1 MIGGTT
7 SGCGTCPK
15 SGGLPGFARTDR
27 AAVTHPVPTELGQMS
42 FLRSSITPSLRAS
55 LRTASIQRVAMRSI
69 ATTPLRFSE
78 HHAPIIQG
86 EGTKPG
92 TMGTDESQSTGLER
106 FELMGRLQGVD
117 VFDMSPLDASRPGT
131 MKNPIKVQS
140 MVR

>member
-1 MIGGTT
+1 
-7 SGCGTCPK
+7 
-15 SGGLPGFARTDR
+15 
-27 AAVTHPVPTELGQMS
+27 MS

-86 EGTKPG
+86 
-92 TMGTDESQSTGLER
+92 
-106 FELMGRLQGVD
+106 VD

>member
-1 MIGGTT
+1 MCIRD
-7 SGCGTCPK
+7 S
-15 SGGLPGFARTDR
+15 
-27 AAVTHPVPTELGQMS
+27 
-42 FLRSSITPSLRAS
+42 
-55 LRTASIQRVAMRSI
+55 
-69 ATTPLRFSE
+69 
-78 HHAPIIQG
+78 IQG

>member
-1 MIGGTT
+1 
-7 SGCGTCPK
+7 
-15 SGGLPGFARTDR
+15 
-27 AAVTHPVPTELGQMS
+27 MS

-78 HHAPIIQG
+78 HHSPIIQG